1 MTSPS
6 ITADM
11 RVLDIV
17 TLVPQAA
24 AVMAEWGLHC
34 SGCSMGGQESLGDG
48 CQAHGLGEEDVTLLL
63 QDIEDARRTMPAR
76 PPELHITA
84 AAARAVRALAE
95 QEGKLEKG
103 SVWSETGGL
112 AVILDDQGGFCMEF
126 CDHPEEGDRVFI
138 HAEVPDVRFFV
149 SVLAL
154 GRIGGATVDMREGRF
169 KLDLPEDPCACSS
182 HDCACERIEKR
193 EQRKE

>member
-1 MTSPS
+1 
-6 ITADM
+6 M

-24 AVMAEWGLHC
+24 TVMAEWGLHC
-34 SGCSMGGQESLGDG
+34 SGCSMGGQESLAEG
-48 CQAHGLGEEDVTLLL
+48 CLAHGLSEEDITLLL

-103 SVWSETGGL
+103 SVWSKTGGL

-126 CDHPEEGDRVFI
+126 CDRPEEGDRVFI
-138 HAEVPDVRFFV
+138 QAEVPDVRFFV

-169 KLDLPEDPCACSS
+169 KLDLPEDECACSTQS
-182 HDCACERIEKR
+182 CDCERKENREKR
-193 EQRKE
+193 KE

>member
-1 MTSPS
+1 
-6 ITADM
+6 M

-24 AVMAEWGLHC
+24 TVMAEWGLHC
-34 SGCSMGGQESLGDG
+34 SGCSMGGQESLSEG
-48 CQAHGLGEEDVTLLL
+48 CVAHGLMQEDVTLLL

-76 PPELHITA
+76 PPTLHITA
-84 AAARAVRALAE
+84 AAARAVRVLAE
-95 QEGKLEKG
+95 QEGKLEEG
-103 SVWSETGGL
+103 SEWTTVGGL

-126 CDHPEEGDRVFI
+126 CNQPEEGDMIFVQ
-138 HAEVPDVRFFV
+138 AEVPDVRFFV

-169 KLDLPEDPCACSS
+169 KLDLPEDACACSS
-182 HDCACERIEKR
+182 HNCACKGIKNEK
-193 EQRKE
+193 

>member
-1 MTSPS
+1 
-6 ITADM
+6 M

-24 AVMAEWGLHC
+24 MVMAQWGLHC
-34 SGCSMGGQESLGDG
+34 SGCSMGGQESLAEG
-48 CQAHGLGEEDVTLLL
+48 CHAHGLGEDDVMLLL

-84 AAARAVRALAE
+84 AAARAVHALAE

-103 SVWSETGGL
+103 SAWSKTGGL
-112 AVILDDQGGFCMEF
+112 GVILDDQGGFCMEF
-126 CDHPEEGDRVFI
+126 CDQPQEGDKVFV
-138 HAEVPDVRFFV
+138 HVEVPDVRFFV

-169 KLDLPEDPCACSS
+169 KLDLPEDECACSVS
-182 HDCACERIEKR
+182 NCACERTEKR